1 MTSASVD
8 QTSEDARRILVARGP
23 QGNVFY
29 REGDPPPVF
38 DGPPLATRVPRNVAK
53 APAVSG
59 RTPDPDTEHLGLKV
73 ALVLLMLGA
82 IGAAFYFY
90 PGYSIGLLLGALFF
104 PYNRLWSR
112 SD

>member
-1 MTSASVD
+1 MASAATD
-8 QTSEDARRILVARGP
+8 QASEDSRRILVARGP

-29 REGDPPPVF
+29 REGDPPPVL

-59 RTPDPDTEHLGLKV
+59 GTPDPDTEHLGLKV

-90 PGYSIGLLLGALFF
+90 PGASIGLLLGALLS
-104 PYNRLWSR
+104 PYGRR
-112 SD
+112 